1 MPASRVKL
9 PCGRRVNAKWPSK
22 SVMVVRGE
30 EPGAVDVSLT
40 VIPERMSVPFS
51 PVEEV
56 TFPLMDPEPC
66 CPVFEGCCAKARI
79 AQSRIAI
86 SIAPRSGFLMQSQ
99 LVERTFNGT
108 NYAFGGNTLTWR
120 NRFETQT
127 SRDMRFAKIKF
138 EASRVVRNSSSGR
151 SN

>member
-1 MPASRVKL
+1 
-9 PCGRRVNAKWPSK
+9 
-22 SVMVVRGE
+22 MVVRGE
-30 EPGAVDVSLT
+30 EPGAADVSFT

-56 TFPLMDPEPC
+56 TFPLMDPEPG

-86 SIAPRSGFLMQSQ
+86 SMAPRSGFPALSQ

-108 NYAFGGNTLTWR
+108 NYAFGGNTLTWQ

-127 SRDMRFAKIKF
+127 SRYVRSAQINSD
-138 EASRVVRNSSSGR
+138 ASSVFRNSSSDRG
-151 SN
+151 N